1 MSEEETVKRAL
12 DFLSSKIKKLRE
24 SNDNHKLNT
33 YCGAKTE
40 QKSYSGNNYESMA
53 KIKLPKGKYAL
64 TFNFLLKASSS
75 WLYIYLNEGGN
86 LMPNCGFYVP
96 NNTNF
101 TAHTIRTVHV
111 VSQES

>member
-1 MSEEETVKRAL
+1 
-12 DFLSSKIKKLRE
+12 
-24 SNDNHKLNT
+24 
-33 YCGAKTE
+33 
-40 QKSYSGNNYESMA
+40 MA

-111 VSQES
+111 VNQETESVSFNTYYAGSYPVTIKNAIITARPLPE